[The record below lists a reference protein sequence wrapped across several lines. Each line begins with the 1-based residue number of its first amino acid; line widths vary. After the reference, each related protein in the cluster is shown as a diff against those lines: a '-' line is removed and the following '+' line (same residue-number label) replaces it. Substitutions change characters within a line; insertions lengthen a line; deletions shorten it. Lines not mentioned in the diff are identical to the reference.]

1 MFYSKSDI
9 SLLTPRWTSQSL
21 HFWSLF
27 FSLRRSCKWFIFDG
41 VKICSKCL
49 SCRSFS
55 RQSESQ
61 GAFTKEAILE
71 LSDLYVRA
79 INHLWPVFWF
89 RSIVCLLSDWRNAIL
104 HNLIKIER
112 KSILL
117 FTVYQNELTF
127 RWIFFIATKIL
138 RN

>member
-41 VKICSKCL
+41 VQICSKCS
-49 SCRSFS
+49 SCFSFY

-71 LSDLYVRA
+71 LSDLYVLVLA
-79 INHLWPVFWF
+79 INHLWPVFSF
-89 RSIVCLLSDWRNAIL
+89 KSIVCLLSDWRNAIL

-127 RWIFFIATKIL
+127 RRIFFL
-138 RN
+138 